1 MKITRRQLKRLIS
14 ETLMI
19 REDAMLEKEDIKK
32 LVDDLIDTL
41 KISVPDFVNRK
52 VGFPTTGDNLKAA
65 NELLNL
71 YKDNETVLNQIGME
85 FNRRSGFNKSQ
96 DPEKSLTALLDKMVN
111 NPMIKKNRYDLNT
124 YPAVKALYDANK

>member
-1 MKITRRQLKRLIS
+1 MKITRHQLRKLIHES
-14 ETLMI
+14 FSLN
-19 REDAMLEKEDIKK
+19 EDTVLEEEDIKK

-52 VGFPTTGDNLKAA
+52 VGFPTTGDNLEAA
-65 NELLNL
+65 NELLNP

-96 DPEKSLTALLDKMVN
+96 DPERSLTALLDRMVN